1 MNTKKTTHQETFESY
16 ARKELM
22 QHEKEM
28 RALRKI
34 RESCLNKNSDI
45 VRTPIEFV
53 RSAYFNEDEMT
64 FYNSCKVMK
73 ELDAKEKSLFEDLEN
88 DFIRF
93 FHKFIRAMY
102 GPCIEEVE
110 EATLKSVV
118 KEFYNSKPKNE
129 KQITRNANKKKRQEI
144 QRRKEYEKRVAE
156 AEKERIK
163 LENLQK
169 SLRKQKKQSQKGK
182 A

>member
-1 MNTKKTTHQETFESY
+1 MNSKTRHQETFESY

-34 RESCLNKNSDI
+34 RESCLNKNNDVI
-45 VRTPIEFV
+45 RTPIEFV
-53 RSAYFNEDEMT
+53 RSAYFDEDELT
-64 FYNSCKVMK
+64 FYNSCKLIK
-73 ELDAKEKSLFEDLEN
+73 ELDEMERAVFDDLEN
-88 DFIRF
+88 EFIRF

-102 GPCIEEVE
+102 GPCIEEIE
-110 EATLKSVV
+110 EAKLKSVF
-118 KEFYNSKPKNE
+118 KEFYTSKPKNE
-129 KQITRNANKKKRQEI
+129 KQITRNANKKKEQEI
-144 QRRKEYEKRVAE
+144 LRRKEYEKRVVE